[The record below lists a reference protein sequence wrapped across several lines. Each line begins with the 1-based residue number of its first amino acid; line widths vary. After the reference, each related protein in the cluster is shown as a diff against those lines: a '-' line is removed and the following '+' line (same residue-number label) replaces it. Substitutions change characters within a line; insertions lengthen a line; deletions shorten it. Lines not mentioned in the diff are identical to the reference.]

1 MSIGMKR
8 GTVYLEPHQTEWER
22 AAEETIRTLKNILG
36 NSAAD
41 IQHIGST
48 SIRTISAKP
57 IIDIAVAVNDY
68 ELILSKRDVL
78 ENADIIFRFDERPE
92 QLLFVMGDFEKDT
105 RSHHIHVVIYGS
117 DEWNN
122 YINFRDYLNS
132 NIKAAREYEAV
143 KLKLAEQYPDDRI
156 AYTDGKKDIIDRLF
170 AEARVWKIESSKD
183 FHDAVLSH
191 QEPICPA
198 CGKGR
203 IICPQG
209 KIKKPHYFECSN
221 NCGWHMNVDYKDCLV
236 E

>member
-8 GTVYLEPHQTEWER
+8 GTVYLEPHQAEWER
-22 AAEETIRTLKNILG
+22 IAEETIQTLKNILG
-36 NSAAD
+36 SIAAD

-92 QLLFVMGDFEKDT
+92 QLLFIMGDFARDT
-105 RSHHIHVVIYGS
+105 RSHHIHVVLFGS

-132 NIKAAREYEAV
+132 NIEAAREYESV
-143 KLKLAEQYPDDRI
+143 KLRLAEKYPDNRI
-156 AYTDGKKDIIDRLF
+156 AYTDGKQEVIDRLLV
-170 AEARVWKIESSKD
+170 EARVWKIKQLSK
-183 FHDAVLSH
+183 
-191 QEPICPA
+191 
-198 CGKGR
+198 
-203 IICPQG
+203 
-209 KIKKPHYFECSN
+209 
-221 NCGWHMNVDYKDCLV
+221 
-236 E
+236 

>member
-1 MSIGMKR
+1 MSIGMKQ

-78 ENADIIFRFDERPE
+78 EKADVIFRFDERPE
-92 QLLFVMGDFEKDT
+92 QLLFVMGDFENDT
-105 RSHHIHVVIYGS
+105 RSHHIHVVLYGS

-122 YINFRDYLNS
+122 YINFRDYLNTH
-132 NIKAAREYEAV
+132 IAAAREYETT
-143 KLKLAEQYPDDRI
+143 KLRLAEQYPDDRI
-156 AYTDGKKDIIDRLF
+156 AYTDGKQKVIDKLL
-170 AEARVWKIESSKD
+170 AEALVWKSKQ
-183 FHDAVLSH
+183 LS
-191 QEPICPA
+191 
-198 CGKGR
+198 K
-203 IICPQG
+203 
-209 KIKKPHYFECSN
+209 
-221 NCGWHMNVDYKDCLV
+221 
-236 E
+236 

>member
-1 MSIGMKR
+1 MKR
-8 GTVYLEPHQTEWER
+8 GTVYLETHQSEWER
-22 AAEETIRTLKNILG
+22 TAEETIRTLKSILG
-36 NSAAD
+36 SVASD

-78 ENADIIFRFDERPE
+78 ENADIVFRFDERPE

-143 KLKLAEQYPDDRI
+143 KLRLAEQYPDDRI
-156 AYTDGKKDIIDRLF
+156 AYTDGKQEVIDKLL
-170 AEARVWKIESSKD
+170 AEARVWKSKQSSK
-183 FHDAVLSH
+183 
-191 QEPICPA
+191 
-198 CGKGR
+198 
-203 IICPQG
+203 
-209 KIKKPHYFECSN
+209 
-221 NCGWHMNVDYKDCLV
+221 
-236 E
+236 

>member
-22 AAEETIRTLKNILG
+22 AAEETISTLKSILG
-36 NSAAD
+36 SVAVD

-68 ELILSKRDVL
+68 ELILSKRDEL
-78 ENADIIFRFDERPE
+78 EKADIVFRFDERPE
-92 QLLFVMGDFEKDT
+92 QLLFVMGNFEKDT

-132 NIKAAREYEAV
+132 NTEAAREYEAV
-143 KLKLAEQYPDDRI
+143 KLRLAEQYPDDRI
-156 AYTDGKKDIIDRLF
+156 AYTDGKQEVIDRLLE
-170 AEARVWKIESSKD
+170 EARVWKRKQ
-183 FHDAVLSH
+183 L
-191 QEPICPA
+191 
-198 CGKGR
+198 
-203 IICPQG
+203 
-209 KIKKPHYFECSN
+209 FE
-221 NCGWHMNVDYKDCLV
+221 
-236 E
+236 

>member
-8 GTVYLEPHQTEWER
+8 GTVYLEPHQAEWER
-22 AAEETIRTLKNILG
+22 IAEETIQTLKNILG
-36 NSAAD
+36 SIAAD

-78 ENADIIFRFDERPE
+78 EKADIIFRFDERPE
-92 QLLFVMGDFEKDT
+92 QLLFVMGDFAKDT

-132 NIKAAREYEAV
+132 NTEAAREYEAV
-143 KLKLAEQYPDDRI
+143 KLRLAEQYPDDRI
-156 AYTDGKKDIIDRLF
+156 AYTDGKQEVIDKLL
-170 AEARVWKIESSKD
+170 AEARVWKNKQSSK
-183 FHDAVLSH
+183 
-191 QEPICPA
+191 
-198 CGKGR
+198 
-203 IICPQG
+203 
-209 KIKKPHYFECSN
+209 
-221 NCGWHMNVDYKDCLV
+221 
-236 E
+236 

>member
-8 GTVYLEPHQTEWER
+8 GTVFLEPHLTEWEI
-22 AAEETIRTLKNILG
+22 AAKETILTLKNILG
-36 NSAAD
+36 DIAAD

-48 SIRTISAKP
+48 SIKAIKAKP
-57 IIDIAVAVNDY
+57 IIDIAVAVNDFEAVLQKRA
-68 ELILSKRDVL
+68 ELEKADV
-78 ENADIIFRFDERPE
+78 IFRFDERPE
-92 QLLFVMGDFEKDT
+92 QLLFVMGDFENDT
-105 RSHHIHVVIYGS
+105 RSHHIHVVLYGS

-122 YINFRDYLNS
+122 YINFRDYLNTH
-132 NIKAAREYEAV
+132 IAAAREYETT
-143 KLKLAEQYPDDRI
+143 KLRLAEQYPDDRI
-156 AYTDGKKDIIDRLF
+156 AYT
-170 AEARVWKIESSKD
+170 
-183 FHDAVLSH
+183 DAVLSH

>member
-22 AAEETIRTLKNILG
+22 AAEETISTLKSILG
-36 NSAAD
+36 SVAVD

-68 ELILSKRDVL
+68 ELILSKRDEL
-78 ENADIIFRFDERPE
+78 EKADIVFRFDERPE
-92 QLLFVMGDFEKDT
+92 QLLFVMGNFEKDT

-132 NIKAAREYEAV
+132 NTEAAREYEAV
-143 KLKLAEQYPDDRI
+143 KLRLAEQYPDDRI
-156 AYTDGKKDIIDRLF
+156 AYTDGKQEVIDKLL
-170 AEARVWKIESSKD
+170 AEARVWKIKQLSK
-183 FHDAVLSH
+183 
-191 QEPICPA
+191 
-198 CGKGR
+198 
-203 IICPQG
+203 
-209 KIKKPHYFECSN
+209 
-221 NCGWHMNVDYKDCLV
+221 
-236 E
+236 

>member
-1 MSIGMKR
+1 MKR
-8 GTVYLEPHQTEWER
+8 GTVYLEPHQVEWER
-22 AAEETIRTLKNILG
+22 TAEETIQTLKRILG
-36 NSAAD
+36 SVAVD

-105 RSHHIHVVIYGS
+105 RSHHIHVVLYGS

-156 AYTDGKKDIIDRLF
+156 AYTDGK
-170 AEARVWKIESSKD
+170 
-183 FHDAVLSH
+183 
-191 QEPICPA
+191 
-198 CGKGR
+198 
-203 IICPQG
+203 QG
-209 KIKKPHYFECSN
+209 QIR
-221 NCGWHMNVDYKDCLV
+221 
-236 E
+236 

>member
-36 NSAAD
+36 SVAVD

-68 ELILSKRDVL
+68 ELVL
-78 ENADIIFRFDERPE
+78 NKCDELEKAEIVFRFDERPE

-105 RSHHIHVVIYGS
+105 RSHHIHVVLYDS

-122 YINFRDYLNS
+122 YINFRGYLNS
-132 NIKAAREYEAV
+132 NSEAAGEYEAV
-143 KLKLAEQYPDDRI
+143 KIRLAEQYPDDRI
-156 AYTDGKKDIIDRLF
+156 AYTEGKQEVIYRLLE
-170 AEARVWKIESSKD
+170 EARVWKSKQ
-183 FHDAVLSH
+183 LS
-191 QEPICPA
+191 E
-198 CGKGR
+198 
-203 IICPQG
+203 
-209 KIKKPHYFECSN
+209 
-221 NCGWHMNVDYKDCLV
+221 
-236 E
+236 